1 MTEKT
6 SSARLLG
13 PASVGARRTAAVA
26 HPSDK
31 RSAATNADYLRTPK
45 SSSPI
50 LKRSRSYNALVIQLS
65 IDPAIRSIRFVDTL
79 PAMGRRVKVEMLVA
93 ERDDGRFAYD
103 LIDERPTRDLDSEGL
118 LLLALEENDVRLIEV
133 DRNQINQEPRAS
145 NCLLIWR
152 HRSHPVDDATRTA
165 IVRALRKQG
174 PIAIRKLG
182 EVAGVS
188 YPMKAVCALAWK
200 GIVAVDLSE
209 QLDLDAEATLGRRI
223 DRRRSVDSAPQP
235 SNRGP

>member
-1 MTEKT
+1 V
-6 SSARLLG
+6 AR
-13 PASVGARRTAAVA
+13 
-26 HPSDK
+26 PSEK
-31 RSAATNADYLRTPK
+31 RSSSTNADYLRTPK

-50 LKRSRSYNALVIQLS
+50 LKRSRSFNALVIQLS
-65 IDPAIRSIRFVDTL
+65 IDPVVRSIRYVDSL

-93 ERDDGRFAYD
+93 ERDDGQRFAYD
-103 LIDERPTRDLDSEGL
+103 LVDEGPTRDLDSEGL
-118 LLLALEENDVRLIEV
+118 LLLALEENGVNLIEV
-133 DRNQINQEPRAS
+133 GRKQINEEPRAS

-152 HRSHPVDDATRTA
+152 HRTYPVDDSTKVA

-182 EVAGVS
+182 EIAGVS
-188 YPMKAVCALAWK
+188 YPMKTVCALAWK

-209 QLDLDAEATLGRRI
+209 QLDLDAEV
-223 DRRRSVDSAPQP
+223 DRRRPTNLASLP